1 MNCSRL
7 RPFRLLPFAFCLAV
21 WSSAPAVAQQRP
33 LQTEDP
39 ETIGAGRIL
48 LEAGLDYN
56 RDVNLPVS
64 GLRGN
69 MLTVPAV
76 GVSLG
81 VSSIAEI
88 QMHVGGYQRL
98 SITDRNPNAPFA
110 DFLQIDGDQTDD
122 LEDMHIGAKV
132 RLLSETASRPSIG
145 TRFSTR
151 LPNAGNE
158 SGLGKDMQDFET
170 SVLIAKTVQSVRV
183 VGNVGLLMLGNP
195 TQPAAQ
201 DDLLFYN
208 LSVARA
214 ISSAAEVVGEFA
226 GRANFANTTTVGA
239 EDRGL
244 LRFGLRYTYA
254 TVRVDA
260 GILLG
265 LTPRDPEFGVTTG
278 FTWVFNAVQIP

>member
-1 MNCSRL
+1 MIR
-7 RPFRLLPFAFCLAV
+7 RVILLHSALCILHLLVAV
-21 WSSAPAVAQQRP
+21 PASAQQRP

-39 ETIGAGRIL
+39 ETIGSGRIL
-48 LEAGLDYN
+48 IEAGLDYN
-56 RDVNLPVS
+56 RDVYYPLS

-69 MLTVPAV
+69 LFSVPTL
-76 GVSLG
+76 GISLG

-88 QMHVGGYQRL
+88 QMQIGGYQQL
-98 SITDRNPNAPFA
+98 TITDQVTTAPLA
-110 DFLQIDGDQTDD
+110 QFLQLDGDTTDD

-132 RLLSETASRPSIG
+132 RLVSETANRPSIAS
-145 TRFSTR
+145 RFSTR

-170 SVLIAKTVQSVRV
+170 SILVAKTIRSVRI

-214 ISSAAEVVGEFA
+214 VSQAAEVVGEFV
-226 GRANFANTTTVGA
+226 GRANFANTTTPGA

-244 LRFGLRYTYA
+244 LRFGARYTHA
-254 TVRVDA
+254 GVRLDG

-265 LTPRDPEFGVTTG
+265 LSPRDPEIGFTAG
-278 FTWVFNAVQIP
+278 FTWVFNAVTIP

>member
-1 MNCSRL
+1 MIRRL
-7 RPFRLLPFAFCLAV
+7 ILLQSAICILNSLVSLPAF
-21 WSSAPAVAQQRP
+21 AQQRP

-39 ETIGAGRIL
+39 ETIGSGRIL
-48 LEAGLDYN
+48 IEAGIDYN
-56 RDVNLPVS
+56 RDVYYPVS

-69 MLTVPAV
+69 LFSVPTL

-88 QMHVGGYQRL
+88 QMQIGGYQQL
-98 SITDRNPNAPFA
+98 AITDQVATAPFA
-110 DFLQIDGDQTDD
+110 PFLQLDGDTTDD

-132 RLLSETASRPSIG
+132 RLVSETANRPSIAS
-145 TRFSTR
+145 RFSTR

-170 SVLIAKTVQSVRV
+170 SILVAKTIQSLRV

-195 TQPAAQ
+195 TRPAAQ

-214 ISSAAEVVGEFA
+214 VSQAAEIVGEFV
-226 GRANFANTTTVGA
+226 GRANFANITTPGA

-244 LRFGLRYTYA
+244 LRFGARYTHA
-254 TVRVDA
+254 GVRLDGA
-260 GILLG
+260 ILLG
-265 LTPRDPEFGVTTG
+265 LSPRDPEIGFTAG
-278 FTWVFNAVQIP
+278 FTWVFNAVTIP

>member
-1 MNCSRL
+1 MIRRL
-7 RPFRLLPFAFCLAV
+7 ILLQSAICLLNSLFAL
-21 WSSAPAVAQQRP
+21 PAFAQQRP

-39 ETIGAGRIL
+39 ETIGSGRIL
-48 LEAGLDYN
+48 IEAGLDYN
-56 RDVNLPVS
+56 RDVYYPLS

-69 MLTVPAV
+69 LFSVPTL

-88 QMHVGGYQRL
+88 QMQIGGYQQL
-98 SITDRNPNAPFA
+98 TITDQVATAPLA
-110 DFLQIDGDQTDD
+110 EFLQLDGDTTDD

-132 RLLSETASRPSIG
+132 RLVSETANRPSIAS
-145 TRFSTR
+145 RFSTR

-170 SVLIAKTVQSVRV
+170 SILVAKTVRSVRV

-214 ISSAAEVVGEFA
+214 VSQAAEVVGEFV
-226 GRANFANTTTVGA
+226 GRANFANTTTPGA

-244 LRFGLRYTYA
+244 LRFGARYTQA
-254 TVRVDA
+254 GVRLDGA
-260 GILLG
+260 LLLG
-265 LTPRDPEFGVTTG
+265 LSPRDPEIGFTAG
-278 FTWVFNAVQIP
+278 FTWVFNAVTIP

>member
-1 MNCSRL
+1 MLGRVLFALNSA
-7 RPFRLLPFAFCLAV
+7 LLASVFCVA
-21 WSSAPAVAQQRP
+21 ATPTFAQQRP

-39 ETIGAGRIL
+39 ETIGSGRIL
-48 LEAGLDYN
+48 IEAGLDYN

-69 MLTVPAV
+69 MLTVPTV

-88 QMHVGGYQRL
+88 QMHLGGYQQMA
-98 SITDRNPNAPFA
+98 ITDRNPNAPFA
-110 DFLQIDGDQTDD
+110 SFLQIDGTDTDD

-132 RLLSETASRPSIG
+132 RLLSETANRPSIA

-170 SVLIAKTVQSVRV
+170 SVLLAKTVQSVRI

-214 ISSAAEVVGEFA
+214 VSQAAEVVGEFV

-244 LRFGLRYTYA
+244 LRFGARYTYA
-254 TVRVDA
+254 GVRVDG

-265 LTPRDPEFGVTTG
+265 LTPRDPDIGFTAG
-278 FTWVFNAVQIP
+278 FTWVFNAVTIP

>member
-1 MNCSRL
+1 MIR
-7 RPFRLLPFAFCLAV
+7 RVILLHFALCILHLLVAV
-21 WSSAPAVAQQRP
+21 PASAQQRP

-39 ETIGAGRIL
+39 ETIGSGRIL
-48 LEAGLDYN
+48 IEAGVDYN
-56 RDVNLPVS
+56 RDVYYPVS

-69 MLTVPAV
+69 LFSVPTL

-88 QMHVGGYQRL
+88 QMQIGGYQQL
-98 SITDRNPNAPFA
+98 TITDQVATAPFA
-110 DFLQIDGDQTDD
+110 PFLQLDGDTTDD
-122 LEDMHIGAKV
+122 LEDIHIGAKV
-132 RLLSETASRPSIG
+132 RLVSETVNRPSIAS
-145 TRFSTR
+145 RFSTR

-170 SVLIAKTVQSVRV
+170 SILVAKTVRSIRV

-214 ISSAAEVVGEFA
+214 VSQAAEVVGEFV
-226 GRANFANTTTVGA
+226 GRANFANTTTPGA

-244 LRFGLRYTYA
+244 LRFGARYTHA
-254 TVRVDA
+254 GVRLDG
-260 GILLG
+260 GILLE
-265 LTPRDPEFGVTTG
+265 LSPRDPEIGFTAG
-278 FTWVFNAVQIP
+278 FTWVFNAVTIP

>member
-1 MNCSRL
+1 MIRRL
-7 RPFRLLPFAFCLAV
+7 ILPFAVCLLLVPFAV
-21 WSSAPAVAQQRP
+21 PAIAQQRP

-48 LEAGLDYN
+48 IEAGLDYN
-56 RDVNLPVS
+56 RDVYLPVS

-69 MLTVPAV
+69 LFSVPTL

-88 QMHVGGYQRL
+88 QMQIGGYQQMA
-98 SITDRNPNAPFA
+98 ITDRVLTAPFA
-110 DFLQIDGDQTDD
+110 GVLELDDSGSTDD

-132 RLLSETASRPSIG
+132 RLVSEGARRPSIAS
-145 TRFSTR
+145 RFSTR

-170 SVLIAKTVQSVRV
+170 SILLAKTIQSVRV

-195 TQPAAQ
+195 TRPAAQ

-214 ISSAAEVVGEFA
+214 ISPAAEVVGEFV
-226 GRANFANTTTVGA
+226 GRANFARTTTLGA

-244 LRFGLRYTYA
+244 LRFGARYTHA
-254 TVRVDA
+254 GVRLDG

-265 LTPRDPEFGVTTG
+265 LTPRDPEIGFTAG
-278 FTWVFNAVQIP
+278 FTWVFNAVTIP

>member
-1 MNCSRL
+1 MIFC
-7 RPFRLLPFAFCLAV
+7 RPHALAALFILSFAFCI
-21 WSSAPAVAQQRP
+21 APAMAQQRP

-39 ETIGAGRIL
+39 ETIGSGRVLI
-48 LEAGLDYN
+48 EAGFDYN
-56 RDVNLPVS
+56 RDVNLTVS

-69 MLTVPAV
+69 MFAVPTL

-88 QMHVGGYQRL
+88 QMQVGGYQKM
-98 SITDRNPNAPFA
+98 SITARNPTAPFA
-110 DFLQIDGDQTDD
+110 PFLKIDGDETDD

-132 RLLSETASRPSIG
+132 RLLSETAGRPSIA

-170 SVLIAKTVQSVRV
+170 SVLIAKTVQSVRI
-183 VGNVGLLMLGNP
+183 VGNVGLMMLGNP

-214 ISSAAEVVGEFA
+214 ISSAAEVVGEFV

-244 LRFGLRYTYA
+244 LRFGARYTYA
-254 TVRVDA
+254 GVRVD
-260 GILLG
+260 GGVLLG
-265 LTPRDPEFGVTTG
+265 LSPRDPEIGFTAG
-278 FTWVFNAVQIP
+278 FTWVFNAVTIP

>member
-1 MNCSRL
+1 MIR
-7 RPFRLLPFAFCLAV
+7 RVILLHSALCILHLVVAV
-21 WSSAPAVAQQRP
+21 PASAQQRP

-39 ETIGAGRIL
+39 ETIGSGRIL
-48 LEAGLDYN
+48 IEAGLDYN
-56 RDVNLPVS
+56 RDVYYPLS

-69 MLTVPAV
+69 LFSVPTL

-88 QMHVGGYQRL
+88 QMQIGGYQQL
-98 SITDRNPNAPFA
+98 TITDQVTTAPLA
-110 DFLQIDGDQTDD
+110 QFLQLDGDTTDD

-132 RLLSETASRPSIG
+132 RLVSETANRPSIAS
-145 TRFSTR
+145 RFSTR

-170 SVLIAKTVQSVRV
+170 SILVAKTIRSVRI

-214 ISSAAEVVGEFA
+214 VSQAAEVVGEFV
-226 GRANFANTTTVGA
+226 GRANFANTTTPGA

-244 LRFGLRYTYA
+244 LRFGARYTHA
-254 TVRVDA
+254 GVRLDG
-260 GILLG
+260 GILFG
-265 LTPRDPEFGVTTG
+265 LSPRDPEIGFTAG
-278 FTWVFNAVQIP
+278 FTWVFNAVTIP

>member
-1 MNCSRL
+1 MMRRL
-7 RPFRLLPFAFCLAV
+7 SGFLLFVICYSVLVIPAF
-21 WSSAPAVAQQRP
+21 AQQRP

-39 ETIGAGRIL
+39 ETIGSGRIL
-48 LEAGLDYN
+48 IEAGLDYN
-56 RDVNLPVS
+56 RDVYLPVS

-69 MLTVPAV
+69 VFTVPTL

-88 QMHVGGYQRL
+88 QMHIGGFQQMA
-98 SITDRNPNAPFA
+98 ITDRVPTAPFA
-110 DFLQIDGDQTDD
+110 HLLQLDGDTTDD
-122 LEDMHIGAKV
+122 LEDMHVGAKV
-132 RLLSETASRPSIG
+132 RLLSETASRPAIA

-170 SVLIAKTVQSVRV
+170 SVLFAKTVQSVRV
-183 VGNVGLLMLGNP
+183 VGNVGLLMIGNP
-195 TQPAAQ
+195 TRPAAQ

-214 ISSAAEVVGEFA
+214 VSDAAEVVGEFV
-226 GRANFANTTTVGA
+226 GRANFARTTTPGA

-244 LRFGLRYTYA
+244 LRFGARYTYA
-254 TVRVDA
+254 GVRVDG

-265 LTPRDPEFGVTTG
+265 LSPRDPEIGVTAG
-278 FTWVFNAVQIP
+278 FTWVFNAVTIP

>member
-1 MNCSRL
+1 MIR
-7 RPFRLLPFAFCLAV
+7 RVILLHSALCILHLLVAV
-21 WSSAPAVAQQRP
+21 PASAQQRP

-39 ETIGAGRIL
+39 ETIGSGRIL
-48 LEAGLDYN
+48 IEAGLDYN
-56 RDVNLPVS
+56 RDVYYPVS

-69 MLTVPAV
+69 LFSVPTL

-88 QMHVGGYQRL
+88 QMQIGGYQQL
-98 SITDRNPNAPFA
+98 TITDQVTTAPLA
-110 DFLQIDGDQTDD
+110 QFLQLDGDTTDD

-132 RLLSETASRPSIG
+132 RLVSETANRPSIAS
-145 TRFSTR
+145 RFSTR

-170 SVLIAKTVQSVRV
+170 SILVAKTIRSVRI

-214 ISSAAEVVGEFA
+214 VSQAAEVVGEFV
-226 GRANFANTTTVGA
+226 GRANFANTTTPGA

-244 LRFGLRYTYA
+244 LRFGARYTHA
-254 TVRVDA
+254 GVRLDG

-265 LTPRDPEFGVTTG
+265 LSPRDPEIGFTAG
-278 FTWVFNAVQIP
+278 FTWVFNAVTIP